1 MSCCQSQNR
10 EHKCDGAGG
19 YGEDHNAVVRKK
31 HGVHHA
37 PPYLCLER
45 RDRSLNALAVICDL
59 GSSSAFSYMGQIRQ
73 LVMCS
78 SWQTWN
84 QKIVASLEQP
94 WLGSRFP
101 TQNCGRKGLVALSE
115 ERL

>member
-59 GSSSAFSYMGQIRQ
+59 GSGCAFSYMGKIREP
-73 LVMCS
+73 VMCS

-84 QKIVASLEQP
+84 QK
-94 WLGSRFP
+94 
-101 TQNCGRKGLVALSE
+101 NCGEPGTTLAGLAFANPELWE
-115 ERL
+115 EGPCGPV